1 MFILQ
6 ARAQP
11 RFLFVNVT
19 VFGIIVHS
27 QLLAVD
33 HRRMELSSG
42 SEWNLWQSWS
52 PCSSTCGGGVATRVR
67 RCLIRHPFG
76 KPCPGDQRQYKVC
89 ATEDC
94 PLGTKD
100 FRQLQCAAYNGH
112 QIPQIRGAAFEWVP
126 FFGAP
131 SPCELSCLAKGRMF
145 YYNFGRVLDGTKC
158 GAGSH
163 GICINGQCLA
173 VGCGAILGSELTED
187 VCGICGGKNSTCQR
201 YQSVFITP
209 HLPPG
214 SLQYNEV
221 TMIPAGATHI
231 KVTDN
236 SSNYLALQNRN
247 YNSIINGNWAIN
259 WPGTYSAAG
268 TKVQYRRSADHRE
281 SLEAIGPTKEDLH
294 LMVLSM
300 EQDSG
305 IDYEYWLPN
314 DQYRLYH
321 GDRNV
326 LRGAQRAAVHASR
339 SFSPALPNEPTT
351 VAMTTTPL
359 PAQRSPARSRG
370 YTASQRKDR
379 SQRNRL
385 LHPSRPGNCGKC
397 QRVRG
402 RSNRVRQ
409 YCERDFALHVKVINK
424 RIVGLETCYDVEV
437 MKAYKKGF
445 AVLKREYLW
454 VPNTCDCPRL
464 VETKQYVVMAHRH
477 VNYER
482 TLNRV
487 LLQKDSF
494 VRRYRPQ
501 EDRLMRGLDEE
512 CEKRGYQLRGNTLG

>member
-1 MFILQ
+1 M
-6 ARAQP
+6 
-11 RFLFVNVT
+11 
-19 VFGIIVHS
+19 
-27 QLLAVD
+27 
-33 HRRMELSSG
+33 
-42 SEWNLWQSWS
+42 
-52 PCSSTCGGGVATRVR
+52 
-67 RCLIRHPFG
+67 
-76 KPCPGDQRQYKVC
+76 C

-94 PLGTKD
+94 PPGTKD
-100 FRQLQCAAYNGH
+100 FRQLQCAAYNGR

-126 FFGAP
+126 FFG
-131 SPCELSCLAKGRMF
+131 
-145 YYNFGRVLDGTKC
+145 
-158 GAGSH
+158 
-163 GICINGQCLA
+163 
-173 VGCGAILGSELTED
+173 
-187 VCGICGGKNSTCQR
+187 
-201 YQSVFITP
+201 
-209 HLPPG
+209 G

-339 SFSPALPNEPTT
+339 SFLQALPNEPTT
-351 VAMTTTPL
+351 VAMATTPL
-359 PAQRSPARSRG
+359 SAQRSPARSRG
-370 YTASQRKDR
+370 YTASQRKDW

-385 LHPSRPGNCGKC
+385 LYPSRPGNCGKC

-437 MKAYKKGF
+437 VKAYKKGF
-445 AVLKREYLW
+445 AVLRREYLW
-454 VPNTCDCPRL
+454 VPNTCNCPRL
-464 VETKQYVVMAHRH
+464 IEMKQYVVMAHRH

-501 EDRLMRGLDEE
+501 EDSLMRGLDEE
-512 CEKRGYQLRGNTLG
+512 CEKRGYQLTGNTLR